1 MKTIIKTL
9 LAATVLAGSVAAVP
23 ASAQI
28 ASGFDSTSLGRND
41 DGSSGLVTLPFAINF
56 YGQTYTSLYVNN
68 NGNLTFNSPNSTYT
82 PSGLG
87 SGYSG
92 QAIIAPFYADV
103 DTLSAG
109 SGVAAYGAG
118 TYNGHQAFGATWN
131 GVGYYANADKLNT
144 FQALLVDRSDLG
156 LDDFDIV
163 FNYGSINW
171 ETGSASGGT
180 DGLGGSSAAVGF
192 NAGTGNADGT
202 YYQAPGSLQNGALID
217 GGPDALNGEQL
228 AFQVRAG
235 VPVALPPVTGAVP
248 EPASWAMMILG
259 MGAVGFALRSAKRRS
274 EEKFETKI
282 KNMTYGAVA

>member
-9 LAATVLAGSVAAVP
+9 LAATVLIGSVATVP

-28 ASGFDSTSLGRND
+28 ASGFNSTSLGRND
-41 DGSSGLVTLPFAINF
+41 DGSSGLVTLPFAVNF
-56 YGQTYTSLYVNN
+56 YGQTYTGLYVNN
-68 NGNLTFNSPNSTYT
+68 NGNLTFNSANSNYT
-82 PSGLG
+82 PAGLG

-103 DTLSAG
+103 DTLPAG

-118 TYNGHQAFGATWN
+118 TYNGHQAFGATWDR
-131 GVGYYANADKLNT
+131 VGYYSSADKLNT
-144 FQALLVDRSDLG
+144 FQALLVDRSDVG
-156 LDDFDIV
+156 LNDFDIV

-171 ETGSASGGT
+171 ETGSASNGN
-180 DGLGGSSAAVGF
+180 DGRGGSSAAVGF
-192 NAGTGNADGT
+192 NAGTGNANGT

-235 VPVALPPVTGAVP
+235 VPVALPPVAGAVP
-248 EPASWAMMILG
+248 EPATWAMMILG
-259 MGAVGFALRSAKRRS
+259 MGAVGYALRSAKRRS
-274 EEKFETKI
+274 EEKFDAKI
-282 KNMTYGAVA
+282 KKITYGAIA